1 MTIRIPDTLTPD
13 HSEKYI
19 VSIRLLPDGFSFS
32 GHIPGMADSFFYR
45 ETTLAK
51 GASYLSSLKEL
62 FFTLDFLTWSYK
74 RTYVLPVAAPF
85 TLVPSAWY
93 DESRKEK
100 ILAFNLS
107 EPPSHALHNSLEE
120 LQTHLVFGIEEEL
133 YEFCSRTL
141 LNPQFIHPLSP
152 AFRLWQKQSL
162 NAEKRRMYV
171 NMQPKT
177 VDIAC
182 FSQGKLV
189 LANSFRA
196 DRTED
201 VLYHTLHGWNQTGM
215 DQLTD
220 ELFIYGD
227 HGRRIEA
234 TRIFQHYI
242 RDIRPIQIPSEVY
255 LAGVPLAGTPF
266 DLISL
271 FVCES

>member
-32 GHIPGMADSFFYR
+32 GHIPGVPSSFFYR
-45 ETTLAK
+45 ETSLSK

-62 FFTLDFLTWSYK
+62 FFTLEFLTWTYK

-85 TLVPSAWY
+85 TLVPSPLF
-93 DESRKEK
+93 DEGRKDQ

-107 EPPSHALHNSLEE
+107 EPPTRTLSNPVEE
-120 LQTHLVFGIEEEL
+120 VQAELVFAIEEEV

-141 LNPQFIHPLSP
+141 LNPQFVHPFTPQL
-152 AFRLWQKQSL
+152 RLWQKQSR
-162 NAEKRRMYV
+162 NTDTARMHLV
-171 NMQPKT
+171 IRPKT
-177 VDIAC
+177 IDLAC
-182 FSQGKLV
+182 FSAGKLV

-196 DRTED
+196 ERTED
-201 VLYHTLHGWNQTGM
+201 ILYHTLHSWNQTGLN
-215 DQLTD
+215 QQTD
-220 ELFIYGD
+220 ELFLYGEPA
-227 HGRRIEA
+227 RRIDAE
-234 TRIFQHYI
+234 RIFQRYL
-242 RDIRPIQIPSEVY
+242 RNVRPMQIPSEVY
-255 LAGVPLAGTPF
+255 LAGVALAQTPF